1 MPSGSLT
8 VKLLFVQG
16 PSTTIRLLLLILV
29 SVALMTVDH
38 RTSYINTL
46 RSGLAV
52 VVYPLQY
59 AVNLP
64 ADFMGWASETFVTRD
79 TLQKE
84 NEELRTQNRLLKAQL
99 QKLTF
104 IESENVHLRE
114 LLQSSKRAGERIL
127 IAELLAVDLDP
138 YRKQVVINKGS
149 SHDELYI
156 GQPVV
161 DAHGVMGKLTH
172 VTPFSSTAL
181 LITDPNHAVPVQVN
195 RNGLRAVAVGS
206 GEGTV
211 ELLHLPNNADIQ
223 QGDLLVSSGLGCV
236 YPAGYPVATVTEVT
250 TNPSLP
256 FAEIVAEP
264 VARLQRSREVLL
276 VWPALANLPP
286 MENPCEVHKRRDE
299 E

>member
-1 MPSGSLT
+1 
-8 VKLLFVQG
+8 
-16 PSTTIRLLLLILV
+16 
-29 SVALMTVDH
+29 MTVDQ
-38 RTSYINTL
+38 RTNYIHTL

-59 AVNLP
+59 VVNLP
-64 ADFMGWASETFVTRD
+64 ADFMGWASETFVSRD
-79 TLQKE
+79 TLQKQ

-138 YRKQVVINKGS
+138 YKKQIVINKGS
-149 SHDELYI
+149 SNDKLYI

-161 DAHGVMGKLTH
+161 DAQGVMGKLTH

-181 LITDPNHAVPVQVN
+181 LITDPNHSVPVQVN
-195 RNGLRAVAVGS
+195 RNGLRAIAVGT
-206 GEGTV
+206 GEGTL
-211 ELLHLPNNADIQ
+211 ELQHLPNNADIQ
-223 QGDLLVSSGLGCV
+223 RGDLLVSSGLGCV
-236 YPAGYPVATVTEVT
+236 YPAGYPVATVKDII
-250 TNPSLP
+250 TNPRLP
-256 FAEIVAEP
+256 FAEVIAEP

-276 VWPALANLPP
+276 VWPTQANLPM
-286 MENPCEVHKRRDE
+286 MENPCQVHTRSSE
-299 E
+299 Q

>member
-1 MPSGSLT
+1 
-8 VKLLFVQG
+8 
-16 PSTTIRLLLLILV
+16 
-29 SVALMTVDH
+29 MTVDH
-38 RTSYINTL
+38 RTSYINTI

-64 ADFMGWASETFVTRD
+64 ADFLGWASNTLVTRD
-79 TLQKE
+79 TLVKE
-84 NEELRTQNRLLKAQL
+84 NAELRTQNRLLKAQL

-138 YRKQVVINKGS
+138 YKKQVVINKGS
-149 SHDELYI
+149 NNDDLYI
-156 GQPVV
+156 GQPIV

-172 VTPFSSTAL
+172 ITPFSSTAL

-195 RNGLRAVAVGS
+195 RNGLRAVAIGT
-206 GEGTV
+206 GEGSL

-223 QGDLLVSSGLGCV
+223 RGDLLVSSGLGCI

-256 FAEIVAEP
+256 FAEILAEP

-286 MENPCEVHKRRDE
+286 MENPCQVHQRRDE
-299 E
+299 Q

>member
-1 MPSGSLT
+1 MT

-16 PSTTIRLLLLILV
+16 PSTTIRLLLLILI
-29 SVALMTVDH
+29 SVTLMTVDH

-46 RSGLAV
+46 RSGLSV

-64 ADFMGWASETFVTRD
+64 ADFVDWASQTFVTRN
-79 TLQKE
+79 TLLTE
-84 NEELRTQNRLLKAQL
+84 NEELRTQNRLLKSQL

-149 SHDELYI
+149 THDELYI

-223 QGDLLVSSGLGCV
+223 EGDLLVSSGLGCV

-250 TNPSLP
+250 TNPRLP

-299 E
+299 Q

>member
-1 MPSGSLT
+1 M
-8 VKLLFVQG
+8 
-16 PSTTIRLLLLILV
+16 LLLTFL
-29 SVALMTVDH
+29 SVALMTMDH
-38 RTSYINTL
+38 RTSYIHTL

-59 AVNLP
+59 TVNLP
-64 ADFMGWASETFVTRD
+64 ADFMGWASKTFVSRD

-138 YRKQVVINKGS
+138 YKKQIVVNKGS
-149 SHDELYI
+149 SHDDLYI

-181 LITDPNHAVPVQVN
+181 LITDPNHAIPVQVN
-195 RNGLRAVAVGS
+195 RNGLRAIAIGT
-206 GEGTV
+206 GEGSL

-223 QGDLLVSSGLGCV
+223 RGDLLVSSGLGCI
-236 YPAGYPVATVTEVT
+236 YPAGYPVATVIEVK

-286 MENPCEVHKRRDE
+286 MENPCEIHKRE
-299 E
+299 AETP